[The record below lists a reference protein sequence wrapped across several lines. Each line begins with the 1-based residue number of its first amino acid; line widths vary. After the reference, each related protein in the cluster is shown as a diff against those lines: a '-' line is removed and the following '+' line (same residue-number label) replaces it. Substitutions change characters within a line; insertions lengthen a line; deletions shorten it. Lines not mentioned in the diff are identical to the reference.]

1 MNAIIH
7 LEESKWKPLMLNWV
21 TFSDFKGEGNNKDP
35 GDSLRISK
43 YKIMFLKVVLQIGQK
58 KIFVIKKVKNTVPW
72 TYVKENLYGEEITW
86 TFYEKELQN
95 TNQVE
100 FRIEK
105 VIREN
110 GDKLH
115 AKSRGY
121 DNLFDL
127 WIDKKD
133 II

>member
-1 MNAIIH
+1 MNTIIH
-7 LEESKWKPLMLNWV
+7 IEESKWKPLMLNRV
-21 TFSDFKGEGNNKDP
+21 KFSDFKGEGNNKDP
-35 GDSLRISK
+35 GDGLRISK
-43 YKIMFLKVVLQIGQK
+43 YKIMFLKVALQIGQK

-72 TYVKENLYGEEITW
+72 TYVIENLYGEEITW

-110 GDKLH
+110 GDKLR

-121 DNLFDL
+121 DNLFDR
-127 WIDKKD
+127 WTDKKG

>member
-1 MNAIIH
+1 M
-7 LEESKWKPLMLNWV
+7 
-21 TFSDFKGEGNNKDP
+21 
-35 GDSLRISK
+35 
-43 YKIMFLKVVLQIGQK
+43 
-58 KIFVIKKVKNTVPW
+58 
-72 TYVKENLYGEEITW
+72 
-86 TFYEKELQN
+86 FYEKELQN